1 MVASRQVLPSW
12 HVLISGR
19 THEIPDKLKLM
30 GIALAGK
37 DRLAIQHFSKDTA
50 TKTLIK
56 LKLEEQKEE
65 KKYKGAC
72 IVLPNS
78 PHVDSGGVLP

>member
-1 MVASRQVLPSW
+1 MVASRQVLPSR

-50 TKTLIK
+50 
-56 LKLEEQKEE
+56 
-65 KKYKGAC
+65 
-72 IVLPNS
+72 NS